1 MFRRICGVLA
11 VSLLALV
18 LVGAGASA
26 GANRHTITLTMSTEA
41 WYQEPPPCVSLID
54 CSAAPAA
61 SPYPQDTVH
70 VSVTGGQETARTY
83 LAFRFLVPF
92 GASLL
97 GGTLSLP
104 VDQDPGAGTLQ
115 PDQADMQ
122 ACLVTGSF
130 KAVRGSLATPP
141 KADCRRTWGAQY
153 DSKTATFT
161 VDLTP
166 FLSAWRSGSAALA
179 LLPTKQALQGGETW
193 HAAFFATTKPSKASP
208 PITATLS
215 YTAPPHQASSSTS
228 YPITG
233 GTSAG

>member
-61 SPYPQDTVH
+61 GPYPQDTVH

-166 FLSAWRSGSAALA
+166 FLPAWRSGIFLSLRDGTCRHQSHCSAGTQSRNAPANDRLLRAALHR
-179 LLPTKQALQGGETW
+179 LP
-193 HAAFFATTKPSKASP
+193 SC
-208 PITATLS
+208 
-215 YTAPPHQASSSTS
+215 PHR
-228 YPITG
+228 
-233 GTSAG
+233 